1 MRRVLYISL
10 ILYLPLL
17 AAAGA
22 DLFGDFRPEALGS
35 RLFRALF
42 LIWVLDGTVCLVAAV
57 ALLRR
62 LLRRAILPEHAAW
75 CWPLG
80 IAGVIAG
87 VPPAY
92 ILVEL
97 AVKLAWYVK

>member
-1 MRRVLYISL
+1 MRRALYISL

-22 DLFGDFRPEALGS
+22 DLFGDFRPETLGS

-42 LIWVLDGTVCLVAAV
+42 LIWVLDGSVCLVAAV

-62 LLRRAILPEHAAW
+62 LILRAVLPENAAW
-75 CWPLG
+75 CWPLS
-80 IAGVIAG
+80 ITGVIAG

-97 AVKLAWYVK
+97 AVKLIWYVQ